1 MRNKFLWLLAF
12 ALCITVTAC
21 TKDAEEPIIKIPA
34 EFTNITL
41 SEGVANQTITFEAN
55 QSWSAS
61 INDNKMDAAQWL
73 TVSPVSGDAGKVTLT
88 ITAQDNYSQLERS
101 TYIHIVVDGL
111 SRTIPVKQSAGIPL
125 LPDDEA
131 AASVASKGF
140 YVVNED
146 WFGHD
151 NGTVNYFLKEG
162 NTFMATY
169 RAYRAVNTN
178 ESDWFGTSTQYAT
191 IWGSNAYFCSKQG
204 NRLVVADAGSLKKR
218 AVITDLGGDGRSFV
232 GVDDTKGYV
241 GHANGIAVFDI
252 EKLQIIKQIDGVS
265 GQIGTMCFAEGRV
278 FAVSQRNGVYV
289 INTKTDMV
297 EQTIDGSFNTL
308 TRSKDGDVW
317 IAASNKLIRV
327 NPVTLEKEELAYP
340 AGASV
345 GSSWGAW
352 NAGSLCASTQ
362 QNVIYWSASSKVVKY
377 DVDTRTANTAL
388 YTLGKSEDGE
398 QLAFYGAGLRVDP
411 LTDDLIL
418 TVKHSG
424 WGASG
429 AYNWVYRLNSNGQ
442 QTASFKVRGDNG
454 TGASWAG
461 DEQKWDGKYFWFPA
475 MPFFEDA
482 NKPQILINQIL
493 MKTGQQQ
500 VIELDEKVVD
510 YDNAKSSIQRFV
522 TLDGD
527 AMVTAV
533 IEGGRLIVTAG
544 GEVGK
549 SSGVLSVISNGVRV
563 DKAIRIDVE
572 KK

>member
-12 ALCITVTAC
+12 TLCITATSC
-21 TKDAEEPIIKIPA
+21 TKDAEEPIIDIPE
-34 EFTNITL
+34 EFTAVTL
-41 SEGVANQTITFEAN
+41 TEGVVTQTISFEAN

-61 INDNKMDAAQWL
+61 INDNKADAVQWL

-88 ITAQDNYSQLERS
+88 IAAQDNYSQLERS

-151 NGTVNYFLKEG
+151 NGTVNYFLKEV

-169 RAYRAVNTN
+169 RAYRAANTN
-178 ESDWFGTSTQYAT
+178 ESDWFGTSTQHAT

-204 NRLVVADAGSLKKR
+204 NRMVVADAGSLKKR
-218 AVITDLGGDGRSFV
+218 AVITELGGDGRSFV

-241 GHANGIAVFDI
+241 GHGNGIAVFDI

-265 GQIGTMCFAEGRV
+265 SQIGTMCFAEGRV
-278 FAVSQRNGVYV
+278 FAVSQQNGVYV
-289 INTKTDMV
+289 INTETDMV

-317 IAASNKLIRV
+317 IAASDKLIRV
-327 NPVTLEKEELAYP
+327 NPVTLEKEEVAYP

-345 GSSWGAW
+345 GNSWGAW

-362 QNVIYWSASSKVVKY
+362 QNVIYWSASGKVVKY

-398 QLAFYGAGLRVDP
+398 QLGFYGAGLRVDP
-411 LTDDLIL
+411 LTDELIL
-418 TVKHSG
+418 TVKHTG

-429 AYNWVYRLNSNGQ
+429 AYNWIYRLNSNGQ

-454 TGASWAG
+454 SGASWAG
-461 DEQKWDGKYFWFPA
+461 DEQEWDGKYFWFPA

-510 YDNAKSSIQRFV
+510 YDNPKSSIQRFV

-527 AMVTAV
+527 ALITAV
-533 IEGGRLIVTAG
+533 VEGGRLIVTSG
-544 GEVGK
+544 DEVGK
-549 SSGVLSVISNGVRV
+549 SSGVLTVISNGVRV

-572 KK
+572 KE